1 MTTSYLIPARSS
13 TWEGGFIPFLL
24 CSGEGRQLSSAP
36 QSAAPD
42 EASVIRQILDGDTE
56 RFYDLVRPYEKA
68 VFVAAMSVLHNEHDA
83 EEVAQEAVL
92 KAFVNLKSF
101 RAESKFST
109 WLIQITINEARM
121 RIRKDHAQ
129 LYESTDESRNDG
141 DGEPNLPKDWADWR
155 EIPSEALQRKELRD
169 ALSEAIASLDPK
181 YREVLV
187 LRDVEDLSI
196 AETAAALNI
205 SEANVKTRLLRARLQ
220 VRDALAPGIDGSW
233 SIGEKGWKKVSP
245 W

>member
-1 MTTSYLIPARSS
+1 MLALLMLFAGGDRS
-13 TWEGGFIPFLL
+13 
-24 CSGEGRQLSSAP
+24 LSSAP
-36 QSAAPD
+36 RPAAQE
-42 EASVIRQILDGDTE
+42 EAAMIRRVLDGE
-56 RFYDLVRPYEKA
+56 KSLFYELVHPYERA
-68 VFVAAMSVLHNEHDA
+68 VFVAAMSVVHNEQDA
-83 EEVAQEAVL
+83 EDVAQEAVL
-92 KAFVNLKSF
+92 KAFIHLKSF

-121 RIRKDHAQ
+121 KLRKDHAH
-129 LYESTDESRNDG
+129 LYESTDDPREDSGG
-141 DGEPNLPKDWADWR
+141 DYLPKDWADWR
-155 EIPSEALQRKELRD
+155 EIPSESLQRKELRA
-169 ALSEAIASLDPK
+169 ALSKAVGDLDPK
-181 YREVLV
+181 YREVLI

-233 SIGEKGWKKVSP
+233 TSGETGWRKVRP